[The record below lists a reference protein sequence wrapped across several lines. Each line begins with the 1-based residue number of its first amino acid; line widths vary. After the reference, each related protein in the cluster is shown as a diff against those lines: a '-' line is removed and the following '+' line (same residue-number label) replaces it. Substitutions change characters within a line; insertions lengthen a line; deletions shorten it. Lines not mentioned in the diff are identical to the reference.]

1 MPPLT
6 TIYGDGTRVVGST
19 SQPLLPQPLHPNVMD
34 YVTIMQSPTGGNYA
48 MSSVEIYAVNNLVW
62 GLVGTGIWDK
72 IKAIYPVMGS
82 TAASHKYN
90 IKDPRDAD
98 AAYRLVFNGG
108 GWTHSLAGMTP
119 NGTTSWANTFFNPS
133 TNLTLTSG
141 HLSFY
146 SPVELN
152 SANGIDIGSATGG
165 TNNQCCFLF
174 CRLTNLADFLWA
186 VDANAGAGVRARAT
200 SLSSLGFFLGNQN
213 GNAGS
218 DRTIWRNGVLR
229 GSASVYGATT
239 MPNANVSIGA
249 LNNGTSNTRGN
260 FSARRCS
267 FATIGDGLNN
277 IEIKQ
282 FYTIVQAFQTA
293 LGRQV

>member
-1 MPPLT
+1 
-6 TIYGDGTRVVGST
+6 
-19 SQPLLPQPLHPNVMD
+19 
-34 YVTIMQSPTGGNYA
+34 
-48 MSSVEIYAVNNLVW
+48 LVL
-62 GLVGTGIWDK
+62 GLVATGVWDK

-82 TAASHKYN
+82 TAATHKYN
-90 IKDPRDAD
+90 LKDPRDAD

-119 NGTTSWANTFFNPS
+119 NGTTSWANTFFSPS
-133 TNLTLTSG
+133 VNLTLTSG

-152 SANGIDIGSATGG
+152 SGNGIDIGSATGA

-174 CRLTNLADFLWA
+174 CRLTNLADFLWG
-186 VDANAGAGVRARAT
+186 VDANVAGVRARTT

-213 GNAGS
+213 GNTAS
-218 DRTIWRNGVLR
+218 NRTIWRNGVLR
-229 GSASVYGATT
+229 AAASVYGVTF

-249 LNNGTSNTRGN
+249 LNNATSGIRVN

-267 FATIGDGLNN
+267 FATIGDGLND

-282 FYTIVQAFQTA
+282 FYTIVQAFQTK

>member
-1 MPPLT
+1 MPLT
-6 TIYGDGTRVVGST
+6 TIYGGGSRVVGST

-34 YVTIMQSPTGGNYA
+34 YVTIMQSTTGGNYA
-48 MSSVEIYAVNNLVW
+48 MTLTEINAVNNLVL
-62 GLVGTGIWDK
+62 GLVATGIWDK

-98 AAYRLVFNGG
+98 TAYRLVFNGG
-108 GWTHSLAGMTP
+108 GWTHSLDGMTP

-152 SANGIDIGSATGG
+152 SPNGIDIGSATGA

-174 CRLTNLADFLWA
+174 CRLTNLADFLWG
-186 VDANAGAGVRARAT
+186 VDANAVTGVRARTT

-213 GNAGS
+213 GNTAAN
-218 DRTIWRNGVLR
+218 RTIWRNGVLR
-229 GSASVYGATT
+229 ASASVYGAIS
-239 MPNANVSIGA
+239 MPSANVSIGA
-249 LNNGTSNTRGN
+249 LNNGTSGTRGN

-267 FATIGDGLNN
+267 FATIGDGLNA

-282 FYTIVQAFQTA
+282 FSTIVQAFQTT

>member
-1 MPPLT
+1 MPLT
-6 TIYGDGTRVVGST
+6 TIYDGATRVVGST
-19 SQPLLPQPLHPNVMD
+19 SQPLLPQPLHPNVME
-34 YVTIMQSPTGGNYA
+34 YVGIMQSPTGGNYA
-48 MSSVEIYAVNNLVW
+48 MSLTEIDAVNNLVL
-62 GLVGTGIWDK
+62 GLVATGVWDK

-82 TAASHKYN
+82 TAATHKYN
-90 IKDPRDAD
+90 LKDPRDAD

-119 NGTTSWANTFFNPS
+119 NGTTSWANTFFSPS
-133 TNLTLTSG
+133 VNLTLTSG

-152 SANGIDIGSATGG
+152 SGNGIDIGSATGA

-174 CRLTNLADFLWA
+174 CRLTNLADFLWG
-186 VDANAGAGVRARAT
+186 VDANVAGVRARTT

-213 GNAGS
+213 GNTAS
-218 DRTIWRNGVLR
+218 NRTIWRNGVLR
-229 GSASVYGATT
+229 AAASVYGVTF

-249 LNNGTSNTRGN
+249 LNNATSGIRVN

-267 FATIGDGLNN
+267 FATIGDGLND

-282 FYTIVQAFQTA
+282 FYTIVQAFQTK